1 MIQSYEDKHHFWY
14 QNSPFVLN
22 KSFLSQTIVITF
34 IYLLSFFIVQ
44 NLKKFLLRIQNY
56 DDAPFLGSKW
66 SIWPPTTKIKIF
78 FLENYYY
85 HSHLPISLFH
95 CAKLKTNSFSRS
107 RVMRMCNFGPKM
119 AHFPKWEFFQKTGLW
134 ALFPLFVPIYM
145 PKIKVRH

>member
-1 MIQSYEDKHHFWY
+1 MIQSYEDKHHFRDQY
-14 QNSPFVLN
+14 VPFVLN
-22 KSFLSQTIVITF
+22 KKLLVQTIVITF
-34 IYLLSFFIVQ
+34 IYLLALFIVQ
-44 NLKKFLLRIQNY
+44 NLKKILTADPALWRCIVFGPQMVYLPQTN
-56 DDAPFLGSKW
+56 
-66 SIWPPTTKIKIF
+66 F
-78 FLENYYY
+78 FFENYYY